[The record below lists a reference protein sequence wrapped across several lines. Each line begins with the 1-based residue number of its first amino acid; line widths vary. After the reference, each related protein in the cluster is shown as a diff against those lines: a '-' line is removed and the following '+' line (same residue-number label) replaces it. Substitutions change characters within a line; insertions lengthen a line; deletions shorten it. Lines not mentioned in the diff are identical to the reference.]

1 MDARQRFIRWVCV
14 TVGLWVAVNLILWG
28 FFNREGMQDTTVA
41 LTSLTADIGVGFLTV
56 YALTWAASEFAA
68 AGDKP
73 DIRLRGSSSKT
84 NVSGKTDFSATFQMS
99 LENVGRKAG
108 HNIHLV
114 MRIPALPELI
124 ECSFNSGRTP
134 DVWNKGE
141 KHPETG
147 VSSVRVPFKDD
158 LVVYQSPV
166 IVGNLK
172 LHWSVLPPVS
182 GPFPRKIPISYDVY
196 TPDNVSH
203 GELTLVREPGAS
215 GRW

>member
-124 ECSFNSGRTP
+124 ECSFNSGPLQMFGTRARSILRPASLPCVCRLRTI
-134 DVWNKGE
+134 
-141 KHPETG
+141 
-147 VSSVRVPFKDD
+147 SS
-158 LVVYQSPV
+158 
-166 IVGNLK
+166 
-172 LHWSVLPPVS
+172 
-182 GPFPRKIPISYDVY
+182 Y
-196 TPDNVSH
+196 TSRLSLW
-203 GELTLVREPGAS
+203 GI
-215 GRW
+215 